1 MALPSNVQRQLDAA
15 EALLAQ
21 ANAPQEPPAPASPEP
36 LAEPPVE
43 SQAPEA
49 PPQQPAA
56 PVAPASPV
64 VPASEYEEI
73 VAKYRALQG
82 MHRGYQAKIDQL
94 QGAVQTLQTQLQSA
108 AKPAAPEPEK
118 HDTTKDAEVFGG
130 DLVDMV
136 KRVAQGM
143 FGEIARQFGDRLA
156 AIEQR
161 LEGTSN
167 SVAQTAQE
175 VFLSRLA
182 AQVPNFS
189 EVNTSQGF
197 LAWLSEVDPVYGAAR
212 QDALTAAGNAL
223 DADRVAAIFKAY
235 LATLAPP
242 AQAAAA
248 PAEALNRQVAPRPGA
263 SAPQAAPQKRAVS
276 AASIEQFYNDVR
288 RGAYRGREDEAQ
300 AIEAQINAALAE
312 GRVI

>member
-1 MALPSNVQRQLDAA
+1 MALPPNVQRQLEAA
-15 EALLAQ
+15 DALLAQ
-21 ANAPQEPPAPASPEP
+21 ANAPQEPRPQETPEP
-36 LAEPPVE
+36 VAEPPVE
-43 SQAPEA
+43 PKAPEA
-49 PPQQPAA
+49 QPQQP
-56 PVAPASPV
+56 PVAPSAPV

-82 MHRGYQAKIDQL
+82 MHRGYRTKIDQL
-94 QGAVQTLQTQLQSA
+94 QGDVQTLQAQLQSA
-108 AKPAAPEPEK
+108 AKSAAPEPEK
-118 HDTTKDAEVFGG
+118 LDTAKDAEVFGA

-136 KRVAQGM
+136 KRVTQSM

-182 AQVPNFS
+182 AQVPNFD
-189 EVNTSQGF
+189 EVNKSQGF
-197 LAWLSEVDPVYGAAR
+197 LTWLAEVDPVYGAPR

-223 DADRVAAIFKAY
+223 DADRVAVIFKAY
-235 LATLAPP
+235 LATLTPPTQAP
-242 AQAAAA
+242 AA

-263 SAPQAAPQKRAVS
+263 SAPQAAPAKRAVS

-288 RGAYRGREDEAQ
+288 RGAYRGREAEAQ

-312 GRVI
+312 GRVV